1 LYRIQLWWCAKN
13 SNIKIIPTIPNKILG
28 AMVNTP
34 WYVRNL
40 DIHRNFDILTKKEE
54 IKWFGRKRKCRSSS
68 AAEQST
74 SVLKTEENKTI

>member
-1 LYRIQLWWCAKN
+1 
-13 SNIKIIPTIPNKILG
+13 
-28 AMVNTP
+28 MVNTP
-34 WYVRNL
+34 WYVRNV
-40 DIHRNFDILTKKEE
+40 DIHRNFDILTIKEE

>member
-1 LYRIQLWWCAKN
+1 LYGIQLWWCAKHI
-13 SNIKIIPTIPNKILG
+13 NIKIIPTISNKVLG

-34 WYVRNL
+34 WYVRDV
-40 DIHRNFDILTKKEE
+40 DIHRNLDILTIKEE
-54 IKWFGRKRKCRSSS
+54 IKKFGRKRKCRSFS